1 MDLSRNEN
9 DLLTIESAR
18 ASPATGKESQNAAEE
33 IPGGSPAEAGALTPR
48 FAPNKT
54 TALQDVIRK
63 ELAIAKQK
71 QSVLDRIKHWK
82 KELGARPEDKDAD
95 ALADA
100 LFDKIVKGEQEEL
113 AAIGD
118 YNKEGV
124 QSFVQAVQDDE

>member
-1 MDLSRNEN
+1 MPANNNNVGKKSQALRGRKPAPAQPPAKKAKMPPKGSREEAQQKLEHLRQDLR
-9 DLLTIESAR
+9 
-18 ASPATGKESQNAAEE
+18 
-33 IPGGSPAEAGALTPR
+33 
-48 FAPNKT
+48 
-54 TALQDVIRK
+54 DVIRK